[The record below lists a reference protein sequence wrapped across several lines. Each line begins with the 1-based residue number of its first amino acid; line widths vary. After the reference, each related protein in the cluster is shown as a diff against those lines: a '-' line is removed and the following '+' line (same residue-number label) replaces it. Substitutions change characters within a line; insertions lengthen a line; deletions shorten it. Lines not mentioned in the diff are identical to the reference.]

1 MDIQKQIQME
11 LQTFSTALKQNLQEK
26 KTLKG
31 TYKACFF
38 SAENLPAAERR
49 KIISR
54 KKKNERVA

>member
-38 SAENLPAAERR
+38 RPKTYLLLSAEKSSLG
-49 KIISR
+49 
-54 KKKNERVA
+54 KKNERVA